1 MDRLLELGI
10 NEFDLKNMLYVV
22 PNIVDM
28 SDKEID
34 DKIDILKYVGCN
46 DRHIKNIIISI
57 PGYLDRVICD
67 LLKLINYLN
76 TNGFSNLNL
85 LFDSNPYFLNYD
97 VFEVRNYI
105 NKQIN
110 LGKNMT
116 DIIDEIESNPY
127 VMDYE

>member
-10 NEFDLKNMLYVV
+10 NEFDLRNMLYVV

-46 DRHIKNIIISI
+46 DRHIKNIIISN
-57 PGYLDRVICD
+57 PGYLDRVNSD

>member
-46 DRHIKNIIISI
+46 DRHIKNIIISN
-57 PGYLDRVICD
+57 PGYLDRVNSD

-105 NKQIN
+105 NKQVN

-116 DIIDEIESNPY
+116 DIMDEIESNPY